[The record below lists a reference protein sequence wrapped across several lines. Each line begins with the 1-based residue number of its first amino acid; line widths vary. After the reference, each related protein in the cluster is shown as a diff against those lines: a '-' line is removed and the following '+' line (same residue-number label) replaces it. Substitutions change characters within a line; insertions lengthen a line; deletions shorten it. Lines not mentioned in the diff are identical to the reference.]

1 MSNPWL
7 NLRLSTPPKSV
18 ADGGIHIAGE
28 YMAKDMK
35 RCTHCM
41 QSKPVTEFY
50 KRERKDTNVSS
61 KCKDCEREL
70 QRIRDKDE
78 HIKKKQISVSEKTE
92 KILNFKRDAYNFTL
106 VKRVDKYVPK
116 KAAI

>member
-28 YMAKDMK
+28 YVAKDLK

-41 QSKPVTEFY
+41 QSKLVTDFY
-50 KRERKDTNVSS
+50 KRGRKDTNVSS
-61 KCKDCEREL
+61 KCKDCEKER
-70 QRIRDKDE
+70 QRIVSME
-78 HIKKKQISVSEKTE
+78 IKIAQKQLSASEKAE
-92 KILNFKRDAYNFTL
+92 ELLKFKRDAYNFTL
-106 VKRVDKYVPK
+106 VKRVDKYVSK
-116 KAAI
+116 KAQI